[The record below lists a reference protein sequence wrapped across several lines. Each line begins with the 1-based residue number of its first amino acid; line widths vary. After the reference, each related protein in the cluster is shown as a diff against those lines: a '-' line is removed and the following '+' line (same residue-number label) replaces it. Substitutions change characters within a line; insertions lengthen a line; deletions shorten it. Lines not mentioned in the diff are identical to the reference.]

1 MSSETQSYAYI
12 RVTTDE
18 YPAIV
23 VALGYDDADRPR
35 GLRVGSGKTL
45 AELAQLALS
54 KSKSDESKIAR
65 DFFSLWSGKT
75 KAVLGP
81 KTRKERIKAAFES
94 LSDDEK
100 AELIASFG

>member
-1 MSSETQSYAYI
+1 MTSETKSYAYI

-23 VALGYDDADRPR
+23 VALGYDDSDRPR

-45 AELAQLALS
+45 AELAQLSLS
-54 KSKSDESKIAR
+54 KSKSDESKICR
-65 DFFSLWSGKT
+65 EFFTLWSGKT

-81 KTRKERIKAAFES
+81 KTRKERIKAAFET
-94 LSDDEK
+94 LSSEEK

>member
-1 MSSETQSYAYI
+1 MSSKTQSYAYI

-23 VALGYDDADRPR
+23 EALGYDDADRPR

-45 AELAQLALS
+45 AELALLS
-54 KSKSDESKIAR
+54 KSKSAESKVAR
-65 DFFSLWSGKT
+65 EFFDLWSLKT

-100 AELIASFG
+100 AELIQSFG

>member
-1 MSSETQSYAYI
+1 MSSKTQSYAYI

-23 VALGYDDADRPR
+23 EALGYDDADRPR

-45 AELAQLALS
+45 AELAQLSLS
-54 KSKSDESKIAR
+54 KSKTAESKIAR
-65 DFFSLWSGKT
+65 DFFTLWSGKT

-81 KTRKERIKAAFES
+81 KTRKERILAAFES

-100 AELIASFG
+100 AELVASFG